1 MENLQTSITKQ
12 KKQKSNFKLIA
23 KIVIALALMYFLIN
37 YIHFDEIISALEN
50 ANKELVF
57 FVFMLS
63 FLNVYLQFLKWKVM
77 CNSLLNVHDD
87 NKIWRSLFYGFS
99 GGIATPI
106 RVGEYVGRAIP
117 FENANLV
124 KVTISTIL
132 EKFAS
137 LFLVL
142 ILGGISGVYFIDKY
156 YSLIYAV
163 PVIILV
169 IGLALIVVALIKG
182 YNLISNF
189 LKGMANKYNF
199 FEKLLDEV
207 KLLKQLGKTSLN
219 KLLVYSFLFY
229 AVYILQYALLVMAF
243 SNSDELLHFIWAG
256 TLVMFA
262 KSFLSFISFADLGIR
277 ESVSVFVLTKMGF
290 AKAVGFNA
298 AIFLFLFNLLIP
310 SIIGLFLLFK
320 KDKIEQ

>member
-1 MENLQTSITKQ
+1 MQNLQTNISQPT
-12 KKQKSNFKLIA
+12 KQKSNFKLIA
-23 KIVIALALMYFLIN
+23 KIIIALALMYFLIN
-37 YIHFDEIISALEN
+37 YVHFDEIILALEN
-50 ANKELVF
+50 ANKEIIFVVF
-57 FVFMLS
+57 LLS
-63 FLNVYLQFLKWKVM
+63 FVNVYLQFLKWKVM
-77 CNSLLNVHDD
+77 CNSLLNIKND
-87 NKIWRSLFYGFS
+87 NKIWYSLFYGFS

-117 FENANLV
+117 FENASLV

-142 ILGGISGVYFIDKY
+142 LLGGTAGIYFLDKY
-156 YSLIYAV
+156 YSFIYAV
-163 PVIILV
+163 PVVILV
-169 IGLALIVVALIKG
+169 VGLGLIVVALIKG
-182 YNLISNF
+182 YNLISDF
-189 LKGMANKYNF
+189 LKGLADRYSF
-199 FEKLLDEV
+199 FDKLLSEL

-219 KLLVYSFLFY
+219 KLLFYSFLFY
-229 AVYILQYALLVMAF
+229 TVYILQYALLAMSF
-243 SNSDELLHFIWAG
+243 SDSGNLLYFIWAG

-277 ESVSVFVLTKMGF
+277 ETASVFVLNKMGF

-320 KDKIEQ
+320 KDKVE